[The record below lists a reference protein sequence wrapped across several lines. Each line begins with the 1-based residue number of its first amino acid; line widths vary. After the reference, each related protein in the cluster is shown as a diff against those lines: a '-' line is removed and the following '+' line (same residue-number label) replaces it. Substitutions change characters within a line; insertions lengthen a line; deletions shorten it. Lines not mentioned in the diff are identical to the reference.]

1 MYGPICWCVSGDAGP
16 ESFADIPCRTAI
28 FVGTAREMIPELIE
42 RAKGLKVTGGFEKDA
57 DL

>member
-1 MYGPICWCVSGDAGP
+1 MYGPVCWCVSGDIGI
-16 ESFADIPCRTAI
+16 ESFTDIPFRTAI

-42 RAKGLKVTGGFEKDA
+42 RAKGLKVTGGFEKGA